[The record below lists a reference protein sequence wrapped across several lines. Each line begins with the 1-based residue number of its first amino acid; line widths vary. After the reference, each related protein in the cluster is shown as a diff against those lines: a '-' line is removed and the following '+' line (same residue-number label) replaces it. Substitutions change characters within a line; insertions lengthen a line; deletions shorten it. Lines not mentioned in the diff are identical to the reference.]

1 MSKRSISVQLV
12 VPMLIQEDGIVMGFL
27 LKLFEVKTLTHAGNM
42 TLRGNGGAMY
52 LYKWSSMNL

>member
-1 MSKRSISVQLV
+1 
-12 VPMLIQEDGIVMGFL
+12 MGFL

-52 LYKWSSMNL
+52 LYKWGSMNLRRPSRPPTAIPLR